1 MYKSVI
7 INNGREITSY
17 NDKINRQIFWKWYSS
32 MELKISMI
40 ISFYIVLEYKFEVTV
55 HLQIIESMK
64 PIFWIDHGL
73 IPN

>member
-1 MYKSVI
+1 
-7 INNGREITSY
+7 
-17 NDKINRQIFWKWYSS
+17 

-55 HLQIIESMK
+55 RLQIIESMK